1 MAMTRRDDVLRE
13 AVTLVRAG
21 GPAALTSGS
30 VAAALG
36 LTQSAI
42 YRHVRDMDELTA
54 LTSEVIV
61 GELTAVVHQ
70 LLLDP
75 DIDWG
80 ETGSFQLISGRLV
93 DTMAERS
100 QEFSVVD
107 RWRFEPGELGL
118 GIRHTLAAAKAVA
131 ADLLEQEWRAELG
144 WTAPLDDTDTSVLGA
159 YAQLMQDEV
168 IAVARLVGSHAGPED
183 RDEMT
188 RLLECRL
195 LSGWY
200 SLCIDLNDRLGLD
213 KPLVTFP

>member
-1 MAMTRRDDVLRE
+1 MARRDDVLRE
-13 AVTLVRAG
+13 AVALVRAG
-21 GPAALTSGS
+21 GPGALTSGN
-30 VAAALG
+30 VAGALG

-54 LTSEVIV
+54 LTSDVIV
-61 GELTAVVHQ
+61 GELVTVVHQ
-70 LLLDP
+70 LLLDA
-75 DIDWG
+75 DIEWG
-80 ETGSFQLISGRLV
+80 DTGSFRLISVRLV
-93 DTMAERS
+93 ETMAAQPQAFR
-100 QEFSVVD
+100 VVD

-118 GIRHTLAAAKAVA
+118 GIRRTLATAAAVA
-131 ADLLEQEWRAELG
+131 GDLLEQEWRAEAG
-144 WTAPLDDTDTSVLGA
+144 WTAPLDDTNRAVLDA

-188 RLLECRL
+188 GLLEYRL

-200 SLCIDLNDRLGLD
+200 SLCVDLNDRLGLD

>member
-1 MAMTRRDDVLRE
+1 MTMTRRDDVLRE
-13 AVTLVRAG
+13 AVALVRAG
-21 GPAALTSGS
+21 GPAALTSVK
-30 VAAALG
+30 VARSLG
-36 LTQSAI
+36 LTQSAV

-61 GELTAVVHQ
+61 GELTAVLHQ

-80 ETGSFQLISGRLV
+80 DTGSFQLISGRLV
-93 DTMAERS
+93 ATMAERS
-100 QEFSVVD
+100 PEFSVVD

-118 GIRHTLAAAKAVA
+118 GIRRTLATAAAVVG
-131 ADLLEQEWRAELG
+131 DLLEQEWRAEVG
-144 WTAPLDDTDTSVLGA
+144 WTAPLDDTDRSVLDA

-188 RLLECRL
+188 RLLEYRL

-200 SLCIDLNDRLGLD
+200 SLCVDLNERLGLD
-213 KPLVTFP
+213 NLLVTFP

>member
-1 MAMTRRDDVLRE
+1 MTRRDDVLRE

-21 GPAALTSGS
+21 GPAALTSGN

-54 LTSEVIV
+54 LTSEIIV

-80 ETGSFQLISGRLV
+80 ETGSFQRISARLV
-93 DTMAERS
+93 ETMAERS

-107 RWRFEPGELGL
+107 RWRFEPGELGR
-118 GIRHTLAAAKAVA
+118 GIRHTLAAARAVA
-131 ADLLEQEWRAELG
+131 GDLLEQEWRTEFG
-144 WTAPLDDTDTSVLGA
+144 WTAPLDDADTSVLDA

-168 IAVARLVGSHAGPED
+168 IAVARLVSSRAGPEH

-188 RLLECRL
+188 QLLEYRL

-200 SLCIDLNDRLGLD
+200 SLSIDLNDRLGLD